1 MKNNNIKEEINRIKE
16 LFSDDNLY
24 GNLITESCACSDGDM
39 IDELKDDYLIVAKSS
54 SSTCDSKIDSIPW
67 LKCVKDG
74 LNAAGKSFNV
84 FEQDGAC
91 SIGFDGKSNE
101 FVINGIDNWIPTPG
115 SLHKRATLQFWDE
128 GTFKGENNTFAVL
141 VEWTRAMATTRDYE
155 YISDGEKK
163 QFYVEWPTITKIIL
177 RGSVDDNCKIKQL
190 FITEIVGGSGKKKK
204 KMVHLDY
211 YDGKGLVDEI
221 IKKMFK

>member
-39 IDELKDDYLIVAKSS
+39 IDELKDDYIIVKKSS
-54 SSTCDSKIDSIPW
+54 SSTCESKIDDIPW

-74 LNAAGKSFNV
+74 LNNAGKSFNV

-91 SIGFDGKSNE
+91 SIYYDAKGKE

-115 SLHKRATLQFWDE
+115 ALHKKALLQFWED

-141 VEWTRAMATTRDYE
+141 VEWTRPIATTRDYE
-155 YISDGEKK
+155 YVSNGDRK
-163 QFYVEWPTITKIIL
+163 QFYVEWPTISKIIL

-190 FITEIVGGSGKKKK
+190 FITEIIGGSGRKKK

-211 YDGKGLVDEI
+211 YDGKGLFDEI